1 MRQEGNIYR
10 QLAIYLIKRYTAL
23 PLREIGELFNMDYTS
38 ISAAAKRFEKKAN
51 NDKRT
56 SGMFRKITKKIEEGI
71 R

>member
-1 MRQEGNIYR
+1 
-10 QLAIYLIKRYTAL
+10 
-23 PLREIGELFNMDYTS
+23 MDYTS